1 METVTETQLERRLD
15 DFRADVDHRFDAAGK
30 RADRFE
36 AELVRLRSE
45 MKAGFER
52 MDDRFARIDDRFE
65 RMDDRFERLHHLL
78 FAAAAGVIVALIGLI
93 ATQL

>member
-1 METVTETQLERRLD
+1 MQTVTETQLEKRIV
-15 DFRADVDHRFDAAGK
+15 DFRADVDHRFDAADK

-36 AELVRLRSE
+36 AELVRLRSD

-52 MDDRFARIDDRFE
+52 MDARFERVDDRFE
-65 RMDDRFERLHHLL
+65 RMDDRFERLYRLL
-78 FAAAAGVIVALIGLI
+78 FGAAAAAVASLLGIL

>member
-1 METVTETQLERRLD
+1 MQTVTETQLERRID
-15 DFRADVDHRFDAAGK
+15 DFRADVDHRFDAIDK
-30 RADRFE
+30 RFEGADKRFEGVE

-52 MDDRFARIDDRFE
+52 MDDRFEQLYR
-65 RMDDRFERLHHLL
+65 LL
-78 FAAAAGVIVALIGLI
+78 FGAAASAVVALIGLI